1 MPFEKGQSGNP
12 DGKKPG
18 TVNKFTSLKDSF
30 LKAFEELGG
39 SKALID
45 WAKKSERNRG
55 AFFQMITKMLPT
67 NMDAS
72 IKANVILELKK
83 KLTDER
89 PEE

>member
-12 DGKKPG
+12 DGRKKG
-18 TVNKFTSLKDSF
+18 SQNKFTSLKDAF
-30 LKAFEELGG
+30 LDAFEQLGG

-45 WAKKSERNRG
+45 WAKKSERNKG

-67 NMDAS
+67 NMTGDV
-72 IKANVILELKK
+72 KAKIIVELNK
-83 KLTDER
+83 KLSDDR